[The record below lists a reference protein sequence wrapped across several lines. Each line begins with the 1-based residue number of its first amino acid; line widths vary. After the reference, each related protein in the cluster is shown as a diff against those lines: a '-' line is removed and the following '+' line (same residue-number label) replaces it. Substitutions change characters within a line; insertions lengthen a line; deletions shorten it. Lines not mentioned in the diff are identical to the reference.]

1 MSVLILVIGGRMSAL
16 GSKKRETLLVTPHPA
31 APRLHAHVEML
42 AGTIGERNLW
52 SYGALERAAEYISTQ
67 LRTSGYTPRRQTF
80 ELARLPLS
88 NVEALLEGTTHA
100 VESIVVGAHYDTVV
114 GCPGAND
121 NATGVSAVLELA
133 RRFSGRPQSRT
144 IRFVAF
150 VNEEPPFFQTAHM
163 GSAVY
168 ADAARSRGERVV
180 GMMALETMGY
190 YSEEKGSQRYPAA
203 IAALYPDVGN
213 FIGFVSNLASVRL
226 LLRARRAFR
235 RRTSFPLQSAA
246 VPAAIPGVG
255 WSDHWAFW
263 QAGYAAMM
271 VTDTAPFRYPWYH
284 TAEDTPDKIDYDRLA
299 QVVDGLEAV
308 IESIAVP
315 GR

>member
-1 MSVLILVIGGRMSAL
+1 
-16 GSKKRETLLVTPHPA
+16 
-31 APRLHAHVEML
+31 ML

-52 SYGALERAAEYISTQ
+52 SYGALERAAQYVSTE
-67 LRTSGYTPRRQTF
+67 LAASGYAPVRQTY
-80 ELARLPLS
+80 ELAKLPLS
-88 NVEALLEGTTHA
+88 NVEAVLEGTA
-100 VESIVVGAHYDTVV
+100 RAAEIVVVGAHYDTVV

-121 NATGVSAVLELA
+121 NATGVAAMLELA
-133 RRFSGRPQSRT
+133 QRFSGRPQART

-168 ADAARSRGERVV
+168 ANAARSRADRIV
-180 GMMALETMGY
+180 GMLSLETMGY
-190 YSEEKGSQRYPAA
+190 YSEEKGSQRYPEPMT
-203 IAALYPDVGN
+203 ALYPDVGN
-213 FIGFVSNLASVRL
+213 YIGFVANIGSVRL
-226 LLRARRAFR
+226 LWRARRAFK

-263 QAGYAAMM
+263 QAGYPAMM

-284 TAEDTPDKIDYDRLA
+284 TADDTPEKIDYDKLA
-299 QVVDGLEAV
+299 QVIDGLEGV
-308 IESIAVP
+308 IEAIGAQSLIAH
-315 GR
+315 R

>member
-1 MSVLILVIGGRMSAL
+1 M
-16 GSKKRETLLVTPHPA
+16 TPDPA
-31 APRLHAHVEML
+31 APRLRAHVETL
-42 AGTIGERNLW
+42 AGNIGERNLW
-52 SYGALERAAEYISTQ
+52 KYGALERAAQYISTE
-67 LRTSGYTPRRQTF
+67 LTTSGYTPRRQTF
-80 ELARLPLS
+80 EVAKLPLS
-88 NVEALLEGTTHA
+88 NVDAVLEGTTQGA
-100 VESIVVGAHYDTVV
+100 EIVLVGAHYDTVA

-121 NATGVSAVLELA
+121 NATGVAAVLELA
-133 RRFSGRPQSRT
+133 QRFSGRPQPRT

-168 ADAARSRGERVV
+168 ANAARARGDRVV
-180 GMMALETMGY
+180 GMMSLETMGY

-203 IAALYPDVGN
+203 IGALYPDVGN
-213 FIGFVSNLASVRL
+213 FIGFVSNLASARL
-226 LLRARRAFR
+226 LLRARGAFR

-263 QAGYAAMM
+263 QAGYPAMM

-284 TAEDTPDKIDYDRLA
+284 TAEDTPEKLDYDRLA
-299 QVVDGLEAV
+299 HVVGGLEAV
-308 IESIAVP
+308 IASIA
-315 GR
+315 G

>member
-1 MSVLILVIGGRMSAL
+1 
-16 GSKKRETLLVTPHPA
+16 
-31 APRLHAHVEML
+31 ML

-52 SYGALERAAEYISTQ
+52 SYGALEQAAQYISTQ
-67 LRTSGYTPRRQTF
+67 LTGSGYTPRRQTF
-80 ELARLPLS
+80 ELAKLPLS
-88 NVEALLEGTTHA
+88 NVEAVLEGTVCAAET
-100 VESIVVGAHYDTVV
+100 VVVGAHYDTVV

-121 NATGVSAVLELA
+121 NATGVAAVLELA
-133 RRFSGRPQSRT
+133 QRFSGRPQPRT

-168 ADAARSRGERVV
+168 ANAARSRGDRVV
-180 GMMALETMGY
+180 GMLSLETMGY
-190 YSEEKGSQRYPAA
+190 YSEEKGSQRYPEPMAV
-203 IAALYPDVGN
+203 LYPDVGN
-213 FIGFVSNLASVRL
+213 FIGFVANIGSARL
-226 LLRARRAFR
+226 LWRARRAFK

-263 QAGYAAMM
+263 QAGYPAMM

-284 TAEDTPDKIDYDRLA
+284 TADDTPEKLDYHRLA
-299 QVVDGLEAV
+299 LVVDGLEAV
-308 IESIAVP
+308 IESIS
-315 GR
+315 G